1 MAEKKAYAYR
11 DKPEILDRLF
21 GTIGLALIV
30 FMMASLAFFIL
41 GRFFL
46 SSKWTVAHWLLFW
59 EVLATVLISRMFL
72 IDDLKKVAGRYS
84 FVFGMVIWVPFAL
97 IGGAILGIV
106 TVLMIFV
113 GWFTYKIT
121 WDVTDLGER
130 EEDEDGLLASVGL
143 KKELNPGNKKV
154 SESWGDTREE
164 STEFNY
170 EAEEVLAELKD
181 QKPKKAKGGKGRGI
195 WVLYFLFGSI
205 PVFGFGGSTQNSDD
219 PNLGKYFLLCLCI
232 YLASCISLLMTTSFL
247 TIRSDLRR
255 RNLSMPMF
263 TAGFWLLSGLFLLI
277 SCFVFASLLPRPQG
291 FLDPI
296 AFVLSKGQDKDQD
309 ASNYAKS
316 SEKSGKGEGNLGEK
330 EGDKG
335 SPKDG
340 NQKAG
345 KSAEDKES
353 KGASKDSGK
362 GGSDSGKGGSDS
374 GKGGSDSGGKG
385 GGSSKEGSQKSDQ
398 AKNNE
403 SKSDIRKNDGNQKSS
418 ATPNQGPPSSPPP
431 SFNIPGLDK
440 MMAALEVILKV
451 VFAVGTFLFVL
462 YVVVYK
468 LSYSF
473 GWADDLLD
481 WFRNLFDWM
490 DRSKKKKKQED
501 VANATIAD
509 ETLPFEEFDNPFDR
523 KDWQKSS
530 LRELTGY
537 TWKAL
542 LAWCKSQNIRI
553 PKGCTPSELEELI
566 SNEMPRIEPAY
577 YAFQQVLLNVQYS
590 NNNNDPKGIAT
601 TQNLWRHMNGESNT
615 AVVKD

>member
-1 MAEKKAYAYR
+1 
-11 DKPEILDRLF
+11 
-21 GTIGLALIV
+21 
-30 FMMASLAFFIL
+30 
-41 GRFFL
+41 
-46 SSKWTVAHWLLFW
+46 
-59 EVLATVLISRMFL
+59 MFL
-72 IDDLKKVAGRYS
+72 IDDLKKVVGGYS
-84 FVFGMVIWVPFAL
+84 FVLGMVIWVPFVFM
-97 IGGAILGIV
+97 GGEILGIV
-106 TVLMIFV
+106 TALMIFV

-170 EAEEVLAELKD
+170 EAEEVLAELAKE
-181 QKPKKAKGGKGRGI
+181 KPKKVKGGKGRGV

-205 PVFGFGGSTQNSDD
+205 PVFGLGGSTQNSTD
-219 PNLGKYFLLCLCI
+219 PNLGKYFLVCLCI
-232 YLASCISLLMTTSFL
+232 YLASCISLLMSTSFL

-255 RNLSMPMF
+255 RNLSMPLF
-263 TAGFWLLSGLFLLI
+263 TAGAWLFSGLFLLI

-296 AFVLSKGQDKDQD
+296 ALVLSKGQDKDQD

-316 SEKSGKGEGNLGEK
+316 SEKSGKGEGKQGEK

-345 KSAEDKES
+345 KPAEDKEN
-353 KGASKDSGK
+353 KGASKESGK
-362 GGSDSGKGGSDS
+362 GGGDSGEK
-374 GKGGSDSGGKG
+374 
-385 GGSSKEGSQKSDQ
+385 GSSKEGSQKSDQ

-403 SKSDIRKNDGNQKSS
+403 SKSDSRKNDGNQKSNS
-418 ATPNQGPPSSPPP
+418 TPNQETPPSPPP

-451 VFAVGTFLFVL
+451 VFTVGTFLFVL

-501 VANATIAD
+501 VADASIAD

-523 KDWQKSS
+523 KDWQKAS

-542 LAWCKSQNIRI
+542 LAWCKSQNINI
-553 PKGCTPSELEELI
+553 PRGCTPSELEEII
-566 SNEMPRIEPAY
+566 SNEMPRIEPTY

-590 NNNNDPKGIAT
+590 NNNDDPKGVAT
-601 TQNLWRHMNGESNT
+601 TQKLWRHMNGESDS
-615 AVVKD
+615 ALVKD

>member
-11 DKPEILDRLF
+11 DQPEMLDRLF
-21 GTIGLALIV
+21 GTIGLVLICTLMV
-30 FMMASLAFFIL
+30 SLSFFIL
-41 GRFFL
+41 GRISL
-46 SSKWTVAHWLLFW
+46 SSKWTSLHWLLFW
-59 EVLATVLISRMFL
+59 EVFATVLVSRMFL
-72 IDDLKKVAGRYS
+72 IDDLKKVVGSYS
-84 FVFGMVIWVPFAL
+84 FVLGMLIWVPFAL
-97 IGGAILGIV
+97 KGGEILGIA
-106 TVLMIFV
+106 TVLMIFI

-121 WDVTDLGER
+121 WDVTDLDER

-170 EAEEVLAELKD
+170 EAEEVLAELANE
-181 QKPKKAKGGKGRGI
+181 KPKKVKGGKGRGV

-205 PVFGFGGSTQNSDD
+205 PVFGLGGSTQNSSD

-255 RNLSMPMF
+255 RNLSMPLF
-263 TAGFWLLSGLFLLI
+263 TAGFWLFSGLFLLI
-277 SCFVFASLLPRPQG
+277 SCFVFASLLPRPEG
-291 FLDPI
+291 FIDPI
-296 AFVLSKGQDKDQD
+296 ALVLSKNQDKDQE

-345 KSAEDKES
+345 KSTEDKES

-362 GGSDSGKGGSDS
+362 GGSDSG
-374 GKGGSDSGGKG
+374 GKGE
-385 GGSSKEGSQKSDQ
+385 GSSKEGSQKSAQ

-403 SKSDIRKNDGNQKSS
+403 SKSDTRKNDGTQKSS
-418 ATPNQGPPSSPPP
+418 TTPNQETPSTPPP

-490 DRSKKKKKQED
+490 DRSKKKKIQED
-501 VANATIAD
+501 VASATIAD
-509 ETLPFEEFDNPFDR
+509 ETLPFEEFENPFDR

-615 AVVKD
+615 SVVKD

>member
-1 MAEKKAYAYR
+1 
-11 DKPEILDRLF
+11 
-21 GTIGLALIV
+21 
-30 FMMASLAFFIL
+30 
-41 GRFFL
+41 
-46 SSKWTVAHWLLFW
+46 
-59 EVLATVLISRMFL
+59 
-72 IDDLKKVAGRYS
+72 
-84 FVFGMVIWVPFAL
+84 
-97 IGGAILGIV
+97 
-106 TVLMIFV
+106 
-113 GWFTYKIT
+113 
-121 WDVTDLGER
+121 
-130 EEDEDGLLASVGL
+130 
-143 KKELNPGNKKV
+143 
-154 SESWGDTREE
+154 
-164 STEFNY
+164 
-170 EAEEVLAELKD
+170 
-181 QKPKKAKGGKGRGI
+181 
-195 WVLYFLFGSI
+195 
-205 PVFGFGGSTQNSDD
+205 
-219 PNLGKYFLLCLCI
+219 
-232 YLASCISLLMTTSFL
+232 
-247 TIRSDLRR
+247 
-255 RNLSMPMF
+255 MPLF
-263 TAGFWLLSGLFLLI
+263 TAGFWLFSGLFLLI

-296 AFVLSKGQDKDQD
+296 ALVLSKGQDKDQDKDQD

-316 SEKSGKGEGNLGEK
+316 SEKSGKGEGKPGEK

-345 KSAEDKES
+345 KPAEDKDKEN
-353 KGASKDSGK
+353 KGASKESGK
-362 GGSDSGKGGSDS
+362 GGGDSGEK
-374 GKGGSDSGGKG
+374 
-385 GGSSKEGSQKSDQ
+385 GSSKEGSQKSDQ

-403 SKSDIRKNDGNQKSS
+403 SKSDSRKNDGNQKSNS
-418 ATPNQGPPSSPPP
+418 TPNQETPPSPPP

-501 VANATIAD
+501 VADASIAD

-523 KDWQKSS
+523 KDWQKAS

-542 LAWCKSQNIRI
+542 LAWCKSQNINI
-553 PKGCTPSELEELI
+553 PRGCTPSELEEII

-590 NNNNDPKGIAT
+590 NNNDDPKGVAT
-601 TQNLWRHMNGESNT
+601 TQKLWRHMNGESDS
-615 AVVKD
+615 ALVKD

>member
-11 DKPEILDRLF
+11 DKPEVLDQLV
-21 GTIGLALIV
+21 GTIGLVLIV
-30 FMMASLAFFIL
+30 FLMVSLTFFIL
-41 GRFFL
+41 ARFSL
-46 SSKWTVAHWLLFW
+46 SSKWTSSHWLLFW
-59 EVLATVLISRMFL
+59 EVFATVLISRMFL
-72 IDDLKKVAGRYS
+72 IDDLKKVVGGYS
-84 FVFGMVIWVPFAL
+84 FVLGMVIWVPFVFM
-97 IGGAILGIV
+97 GGEILGIV
-106 TVLMIFV
+106 TALMIFV

-170 EAEEVLAELKD
+170 EAEEVLAELAKE
-181 QKPKKAKGGKGRGI
+181 KPKKVKGGKGRGV

-205 PVFGFGGSTQNSDD
+205 PVFGLGGSTQNSTD
-219 PNLGKYFLLCLCI
+219 PNLGKYFLVCLCI
-232 YLASCISLLMTTSFL
+232 YLASCISLLMSTSFL

-255 RNLSMPMF
+255 RNLSMPLF
-263 TAGFWLLSGLFLLI
+263 TAGAWLFSGLFLLI

-296 AFVLSKGQDKDQD
+296 ALVLSKGQDKDQD

-316 SEKSGKGEGNLGEK
+316 SEKSGKGEGKQGEK

-345 KSAEDKES
+345 KPAEDKEN
-353 KGASKDSGK
+353 KGASKESGK
-362 GGSDSGKGGSDS
+362 GGGDSGEK
-374 GKGGSDSGGKG
+374 
-385 GGSSKEGSQKSDQ
+385 GSSKEGSQKSDQ

-403 SKSDIRKNDGNQKSS
+403 SKSDSRKNDGNQKSNS
-418 ATPNQGPPSSPPP
+418 TPNQETPPSPPP

-440 MMAALEVILKV
+440 IMAALEVILKV
-451 VFAVGTFLFVL
+451 VFTVGTFLFVL

-501 VANATIAD
+501 VADASIAD

-523 KDWQKSS
+523 KDWQKAS

-542 LAWCKSQNIRI
+542 LAWCKSQNINI
-553 PKGCTPSELEELI
+553 PRGCTPSELEEII
-566 SNEMPRIEPAY
+566 SNEMPRIEPTY

-590 NNNNDPKGIAT
+590 NNNDDPKGVAT
-601 TQNLWRHMNGESNT
+601 TQKLWRHMNGESDS
-615 AVVKD
+615 ALVKD

>member
-11 DKPEILDRLF
+11 DKPEVLDQLV
-21 GTIGLALIV
+21 GTIGLVLIV
-30 FMMASLAFFIL
+30 FLMVSLTFFIL
-41 GRFFL
+41 ARFSL
-46 SSKWTVAHWLLFW
+46 SSKWTSSHWLLFW
-59 EVLATVLISRMFL
+59 EVFATVLISRMFL

-97 IGGAILGIV
+97 LGEVEILGIV
-106 TVLMIFV
+106 TALMIFV

-170 EAEEVLAELKD
+170 EAEEVLAELAKE
-181 QKPKKAKGGKGRGI
+181 KPKKVKGGKGRGV

-205 PVFGFGGSTQNSDD
+205 PVFGLGGSTQNSTD
-219 PNLGKYFLLCLCI
+219 PNLGKYFLICLCI
-232 YLASCISLLMTTSFL
+232 YLASCISLLMSTSFL

-255 RNLSMPMF
+255 RNLSMPLF
-263 TAGFWLLSGLFLLI
+263 TAGAWLFSGLFLLI

-296 AFVLSKGQDKDQD
+296 ALVLSKGQDKDQD

-316 SEKSGKGEGNLGEK
+316 SEKSGKGEGKQGEK

-345 KSAEDKES
+345 KPAEDKEN
-353 KGASKDSGK
+353 KGASKESGK
-362 GGSDSGKGGSDS
+362 GGGDSGEK
-374 GKGGSDSGGKG
+374 
-385 GGSSKEGSQKSDQ
+385 GSSKEGSQKSDQ

-403 SKSDIRKNDGNQKSS
+403 SKSDSRKNDGNQKSNS
-418 ATPNQGPPSSPPP
+418 TPNQETPPSPPP

-451 VFAVGTFLFVL
+451 VFTVGTFLFVL

-501 VANATIAD
+501 VADASIAD

-523 KDWQKSS
+523 KDWQKAS

-542 LAWCKSQNIRI
+542 LAWCKSQNINI
-553 PKGCTPSELEELI
+553 PRGCTPSELEEII

-590 NNNNDPKGIAT
+590 NNNDDPKGVAAT
-601 TQNLWRHMNGESNT
+601 QKLWRHMNGESDS
-615 AVVKD
+615 ALVKD

>member
-11 DKPEILDRLF
+11 DKPEVLDQLVS
-21 GTIGLALIV
+21 TIGLVLIV
-30 FMMASLAFFIL
+30 FLMVSLTFFIL
-41 GRFFL
+41 ARFFL
-46 SSKWTVAHWLLFW
+46 SSKWTSSHWLLFW
-59 EVLATVLISRMFL
+59 EVLATVLVSRMFL
-72 IDDLKKVAGRYS
+72 IDDLKKVVGGYS
-84 FVFGMVIWVPFAL
+84 FVLGMVIWVPFVFM
-97 IGGAILGIV
+97 GGEILGIV
-106 TVLMIFV
+106 TALMIFV

-170 EAEEVLAELKD
+170 EAEEVLAELAKE
-181 QKPKKAKGGKGRGI
+181 KPKKVKGGKGRGV

-205 PVFGFGGSTQNSDD
+205 PVFGLGGSTQNSTD
-219 PNLGKYFLLCLCI
+219 PNLGKYFLVCLCI
-232 YLASCISLLMTTSFL
+232 YLASCISLLMSTSFL

-255 RNLSMPMF
+255 RNLSMPLF
-263 TAGFWLLSGLFLLI
+263 TAGAWLFSGLFLLI

-296 AFVLSKGQDKDQD
+296 ALVLSKGQDKDQD

-316 SEKSGKGEGNLGEK
+316 SEKSGKGEGKQGEK

-345 KSAEDKES
+345 KPAEDKEN
-353 KGASKDSGK
+353 KGASKESGK
-362 GGSDSGKGGSDS
+362 GGGDSGEK
-374 GKGGSDSGGKG
+374 
-385 GGSSKEGSQKSDQ
+385 GSSKEGSQKSDQ

-403 SKSDIRKNDGNQKSS
+403 SKSDSRKNDGNQKSS
-418 ATPNQGPPSSPPP
+418 ATPNQEAPPLPPP

-501 VANATIAD
+501 VADASIAD

-523 KDWQKSS
+523 KDWQKAS

-542 LAWCKSQNIRI
+542 LAWCKSQNINI
-553 PKGCTPSELEELI
+553 PRGCTPSELEEII
-566 SNEMPRIEPAY
+566 SNEMPRIEPTY

-590 NNNNDPKGIAT
+590 NNNDDPKGVAT
-601 TQNLWRHMNGESNT
+601 TQKLWRHMNGESDS
-615 AVVKD
+615 ALVKD

>member
-11 DKPEILDRLF
+11 DKPEVLDQLVS
-21 GTIGLALIV
+21 TIGLVLIV
-30 FMMASLAFFIL
+30 FLMVSLSFFIL
-41 GRFFL
+41 ARFSL

-97 IGGAILGIV
+97 LGEVEILGIV
-106 TVLMIFV
+106 TALMIFV

-170 EAEEVLAELKD
+170 EAEEVLAELAKE
-181 QKPKKAKGGKGRGI
+181 KPKKVKGGKGRGV

-205 PVFGFGGSTQNSDD
+205 PVFGLGGSTQNSTD
-219 PNLGKYFLLCLCI
+219 PNLGKYFLVCLCI
-232 YLASCISLLMTTSFL
+232 YLASCISLLMSTSFL

-255 RNLSMPMF
+255 RNLSMPLF
-263 TAGFWLLSGLFLLI
+263 TAGAWLFSGLFLLI

-296 AFVLSKGQDKDQD
+296 ALVLSKGQDKDQDKDQD

-316 SEKSGKGEGNLGEK
+316 SEKSGKAEGKPGEK

-345 KSAEDKES
+345 KPAEDKEN
-353 KGASKDSGK
+353 KGASKESGK
-362 GGSDSGKGGSDS
+362 GGGDSGEK
-374 GKGGSDSGGKG
+374 
-385 GGSSKEGSQKSDQ
+385 GSSKEGSQKSDQ

-403 SKSDIRKNDGNQKSS
+403 SKSDSRKNDGNQKSS
-418 ATPNQGPPSSPPP
+418 ATPNQEAPPSPPP

-501 VANATIAD
+501 VADASIAD

-523 KDWQKSS
+523 KDWQKAS

-542 LAWCKSQNIRI
+542 LAWCKSQNINI
-553 PKGCTPSELEELI
+553 PRGCTPSELEEII

-590 NNNNDPKGIAT
+590 NNNDDPKGVAT
-601 TQNLWRHMNGESNT
+601 TQKLWRHMNGESDS
-615 AVVKD
+615 ALVKD

>member
-11 DKPEILDRLF
+11 DKPEVLDQLVS
-21 GTIGLALIV
+21 TIGLVLIV
-30 FMMASLAFFIL
+30 FLMVSLTFFIL
-41 GRFFL
+41 ARFFL
-46 SSKWTVAHWLLFW
+46 SSKWTSSHWLLFW
-59 EVLATVLISRMFL
+59 EVLATVLVSRMFL
-72 IDDLKKVAGRYS
+72 IDDLKKVVGGYS
-84 FVFGMVIWVPFAL
+84 FVLGMVIWVPFVFM
-97 IGGAILGIV
+97 GGEILGIV
-106 TVLMIFV
+106 TALMIFV

-170 EAEEVLAELKD
+170 EAEEVLAELAKE
-181 QKPKKAKGGKGRGI
+181 KPKKVKGGKGRGV

-205 PVFGFGGSTQNSDD
+205 PVFGLGGSTQNSTD
-219 PNLGKYFLLCLCI
+219 PNLGKYFLVCLCI
-232 YLASCISLLMTTSFL
+232 YLASCISLLMSTSFL

-255 RNLSMPMF
+255 RNLSMPLF
-263 TAGFWLLSGLFLLI
+263 TAGAWLFSGLFLLI

-296 AFVLSKGQDKDQD
+296 ALVLSKGQDKDQD

-316 SEKSGKGEGNLGEK
+316 SEKSGKGEGKQGEK

-345 KSAEDKES
+345 KPAEDKEN
-353 KGASKDSGK
+353 KGASKESGK
-362 GGSDSGKGGSDS
+362 GGGDSGEK
-374 GKGGSDSGGKG
+374 
-385 GGSSKEGSQKSDQ
+385 GSSKEGSQKSDQ

-403 SKSDIRKNDGNQKSS
+403 SKSDSRKNDGNQKSNS
-418 ATPNQGPPSSPPP
+418 TPNQEAPPSPPP

-501 VANATIAD
+501 VADASIAD

-523 KDWQKSS
+523 KDWQKAS

-542 LAWCKSQNIRI
+542 LAWCKSQNINI
-553 PKGCTPSELEELI
+553 PRGCTPSELEEII

-590 NNNNDPKGIAT
+590 NNNDDPKGVAT
-601 TQNLWRHMNGESNT
+601 TQKLWRHMNGESDS
-615 AVVKD
+615 ALVKD

>member
-11 DKPEILDRLF
+11 DKPEVLDQLVS
-21 GTIGLALIV
+21 TIGLVLIV
-30 FMMASLAFFIL
+30 FLMVSLTFFIL
-41 GRFFL
+41 ARFFL
-46 SSKWTVAHWLLFW
+46 SSKWTSSHWLLFW
-59 EVLATVLISRMFL
+59 EVLATVLVSRMFL
-72 IDDLKKVAGRYS
+72 IDDLKKVVGGYS
-84 FVFGMVIWVPFAL
+84 FVLGMVIWVPFVFM
-97 IGGAILGIV
+97 GGEILGIV
-106 TVLMIFV
+106 TALMIFV

-170 EAEEVLAELKD
+170 EAEEVLAELAKE
-181 QKPKKAKGGKGRGI
+181 KPKKVKGGKGRGV

-205 PVFGFGGSTQNSDD
+205 PVFGLGGSTQNSTD
-219 PNLGKYFLLCLCI
+219 PNLGKYFLVCLCI
-232 YLASCISLLMTTSFL
+232 YLASCISLLMSTSFL

-255 RNLSMPMF
+255 RNLSMPLF
-263 TAGFWLLSGLFLLI
+263 TAGAWLFSGLFLLI

-296 AFVLSKGQDKDQD
+296 ALVLSKGQDKDQD

-316 SEKSGKGEGNLGEK
+316 SEKSGKGEGKQGEK

-345 KSAEDKES
+345 KPAEDKEN
-353 KGASKDSGK
+353 KGASKESGK
-362 GGSDSGKGGSDS
+362 GGGDSGEK
-374 GKGGSDSGGKG
+374 
-385 GGSSKEGSQKSDQ
+385 GSSKEGSQKSDQ

-403 SKSDIRKNDGNQKSS
+403 SKSDSRKNDGNQKSNS
-418 ATPNQGPPSSPPP
+418 TPNQETPPSPPP

-451 VFAVGTFLFVL
+451 VFTVGTFLFVL

-501 VANATIAD
+501 VADASIAD

-523 KDWQKSS
+523 KDWQKAS

-542 LAWCKSQNIRI
+542 LAWCKSQNINI
-553 PKGCTPSELEELI
+553 PRGCTPSELEEII
-566 SNEMPRIEPAY
+566 SNEMPRIEPTY

-590 NNNNDPKGIAT
+590 NNNDDPKGVAT
-601 TQNLWRHMNGESNT
+601 TQKLWRHMNGESDS
-615 AVVKD
+615 ALVKD

>member
-21 GTIGLALIV
+21 GTIGLVLICTLMV
-30 FMMASLAFFIL
+30 SLSFFIL
-41 GRFFL
+41 GRISL
-46 SSKWTVAHWLLFW
+46 SSKWTSLHWLLFW
-59 EVLATVLISRMFL
+59 DVFATVLVSRMFL
-72 IDDLKKVAGRYS
+72 IDDLKRVAGRYS
-84 FVFGMVIWVPFAL
+84 FVVGMLIWFSLSYFGAEGNPIS
-97 IGGAILGIV
+97 
-106 TVLMIFV
+106 TVLMIFI

-263 TAGFWLLSGLFLLI
+263 TAGFWLFSGLFLLI

-296 AFVLSKGQDKDQD
+296 ALVLSKNQDKDQD

-316 SEKSGKGEGNLGEK
+316 SEKSGKGKGNPGEK
-330 EGDKG
+330 EGDKA

-340 NQKAG
+340 NQKAS

-362 GGSDSGKGGSDS
+362 GGSDSGE
-374 GKGGSDSGGKG
+374 KG
-385 GGSSKEGSQKSDQ
+385 GGSSKDGSQKSDQ

-403 SKSDIRKNDGNQKSS
+403 SKSDTQKNDGNQKSS
-418 ATPNQGPPSSPPP
+418 ATPNQEPP
-431 SFNIPGLDK
+431 SFNIPGLNK
-440 MMAALEVILKV
+440 MMAALEIILKV

-509 ETLPFEEFDNPFDR
+509 ETLPFEEFDNPFDD

-615 AVVKD
+615 AVIKD

>member
-21 GTIGLALIV
+21 GTVGLALIV
-30 FMMASLAFFIL
+30 FLMVSLTFFIL
-41 GRFFL
+41 ARFSL
-46 SSKWTVAHWLLFW
+46 SSQWTSLHWLLFW
-59 EVLATVLISRMFL
+59 EVLATVLVSRMFL
-72 IDDLKKVAGRYS
+72 IDDLKKVVGGYS
-84 FVFGMVIWVPFAL
+84 FVLGMLIWVPFAL
-97 IGGAILGIV
+97 MGGAILGIV

-143 KKELNPGNKKV
+143 KKELNPGNKNV

-263 TAGFWLLSGLFLLI
+263 TAGFWLFSGLFLLI
-277 SCFVFASLLPRPQG
+277 FCFVFASLLPRPQG

-316 SEKSGKGEGNLGEK
+316 SDKSGKGEGNPGEK

-335 SPKDG
+335 SLKDG
-340 NQKAG
+340 NQKSNQSPQDKENKG
-345 KSAEDKES
+345 KSKE
-353 KGASKDSGK
+353 SGK
-362 GGSDSGKGGSDS
+362 GE
-374 GKGGSDSGGKG
+374 SDSGGKG
-385 GGSSKEGSQKSDQ
+385 GGKSSSKEGTPKSDQ
-398 AKNNE
+398 GKNSE
-403 SKSDIRKNDGNQKSS
+403 SKSDANQKSNS
-418 ATPNQGPPSSPPP
+418 TPNQEPPSSPPP

-542 LAWCKSQNIRI
+542 LAWCKAQNISI
-553 PKGCTPSELEELI
+553 PNGCTPSDLEDII
-566 SNEMPRIEPAY
+566 SNQLPRIEPAY
-577 YAFQQVLLNVQYS
+577 FAFKQVLLNVQYS
-590 NNNNDPKGIAT
+590 NNSNDPKGVAT
-601 TQNLWRHMNGESNT
+601 TQNLWRHMDG
-615 AVVKD
+615 

>member
-11 DKPEILDRLF
+11 DKPEVLDQLVS
-21 GTIGLALIV
+21 TIGLVLIV
-30 FMMASLAFFIL
+30 FLMVSLSFFIL
-41 GRFFL
+41 ARFSL

-97 IGGAILGIV
+97 LGEVEILGIV
-106 TVLMIFV
+106 TALMIFI

-164 STEFNY
+164 STEFNH
-170 EAEEVLAELKD
+170 EAEEVLAELAKE
-181 QKPKKAKGGKGRGI
+181 KPKKVKGGKGRGV

-205 PVFGFGGSTQNSDD
+205 PVFGLGGSTQNSTD
-219 PNLGKYFLLCLCI
+219 PNLGKYFLICLCI
-232 YLASCISLLMTTSFL
+232 YLASCISLLMSTSFL

-255 RNLSMPMF
+255 RNLSMPLF
-263 TAGFWLLSGLFLLI
+263 TAGAWLFSGLFLLI

-296 AFVLSKGQDKDQD
+296 ALVLSKGQDKDQDKDQD

-316 SEKSGKGEGNLGEK
+316 SEKSGKGEGKPGEK

-345 KSAEDKES
+345 KPAEDKEN
-353 KGASKDSGK
+353 KGASKESGK
-362 GGSDSGKGGSDS
+362 GGGDSGEK
-374 GKGGSDSGGKG
+374 
-385 GGSSKEGSQKSDQ
+385 GSSKEGSQKSDQ

-403 SKSDIRKNDGNQKSS
+403 SKSDSRKNDGNQKSNY
-418 ATPNQGPPSSPPP
+418 TPNQETPPSPPP

-501 VANATIAD
+501 VADASIAD

-523 KDWQKSS
+523 KDWQKAS

-542 LAWCKSQNIRI
+542 LAWCKSQNINI
-553 PKGCTPSELEELI
+553 PRGCTPSELEEII

-590 NNNNDPKGIAT
+590 NNNDDPKGVAT
-601 TQNLWRHMNGESNT
+601 TQKLWHHMNGESDS
-615 AVVKD
+615 ALVKD

>member
-21 GTIGLALIV
+21 GTVGLALIV
-30 FMMASLAFFIL
+30 FLMVSLTFFIL
-41 GRFFL
+41 ARFSL
-46 SSKWTVAHWLLFW
+46 SSQWTSLHWLLFW
-59 EVLATVLISRMFL
+59 EVLATVLVSRMFL
-72 IDDLKKVAGRYS
+72 IDDLKKVVGGYS
-84 FVFGMVIWVPFAL
+84 FVLGMLIWVPFAL
-97 IGGAILGIV
+97 MGGVILGIV

-154 SESWGDTREE
+154 LESWGDTREE

-170 EAEEVLAELKD
+170 EAEEVLAELED
-181 QKPKKAKGGKGRGI
+181 QKPKKVKGGKGRGI

-255 RNLSMPMF
+255 RNLSMPLF
-263 TAGFWLLSGLFLLI
+263 TAGFWLFSGLFLLI
-277 SCFVFASLLPRPQG
+277 FCFVFASLLPRPQG

-316 SEKSGKGEGNLGEK
+316 SDKSGKGEGNPGEK

-340 NQKAG
+340 NQKSNQSPQDKENKG
-345 KSAEDKES
+345 KSKE
-353 KGASKDSGK
+353 SGK
-362 GGSDSGKGGSDS
+362 GE
-374 GKGGSDSGGKG
+374 SDSGGKG
-385 GGSSKEGSQKSDQ
+385 GGKSSSKEGTPKSDQ
-398 AKNNE
+398 GKNSE
-403 SKSDIRKNDGNQKSS
+403 SKSDANQKSNS
-418 ATPNQGPPSSPPP
+418 TPNQEPPSSPPP

-542 LAWCKSQNIRI
+542 LSWCKSQNIRI

>member
-11 DKPEILDRLF
+11 DKLDVLDQLV
-21 GTIGLALIV
+21 GTIGLVLIV
-30 FMMASLAFFIL
+30 FLMVSLTFFL
-41 GRFFL
+41 LARFFL
-46 SSKWTVAHWLLFW
+46 SSEWTSSHWVLFW
-59 EVLATVLISRMFL
+59 EVLATVLVSRMFL
-72 IDDLKKVAGRYS
+72 IDDLKKVVGGYS
-84 FVFGMVIWVPFAL
+84 FVLGMVIWVPFVFM
-97 IGGAILGIV
+97 GGEILGIV
-106 TVLMIFV
+106 TALMIFV

-170 EAEEVLAELKD
+170 EAEEVLAELAKE
-181 QKPKKAKGGKGRGI
+181 KPKKVKGGKGRGV

-205 PVFGFGGSTQNSDD
+205 PVFGLGGSTQNSTD
-219 PNLGKYFLLCLCI
+219 PNLGKYFLVCLCI
-232 YLASCISLLMTTSFL
+232 YLASCISLLMSTSFL

-255 RNLSMPMF
+255 RNLSMPLF
-263 TAGFWLLSGLFLLI
+263 TAGAWLFSGLFLLI

-296 AFVLSKGQDKDQD
+296 ALVLSKGQDKDQD

-316 SEKSGKGEGNLGEK
+316 SEKSGKGEGKQGEK

-345 KSAEDKES
+345 KPAEDKEN
-353 KGASKDSGK
+353 KGASKESGK
-362 GGSDSGKGGSDS
+362 GGGDSGEK
-374 GKGGSDSGGKG
+374 
-385 GGSSKEGSQKSDQ
+385 GSSKEGSQKSDQ

-403 SKSDIRKNDGNQKSS
+403 SKSDSRKNDGNQKSNS
-418 ATPNQGPPSSPPP
+418 TPNQETPPSPPP

-451 VFAVGTFLFVL
+451 VFTVGTFLFVL

-501 VANATIAD
+501 VADASIAD

-523 KDWQKSS
+523 KDWQKAS

-542 LAWCKSQNIRI
+542 LAWCKSQNINI
-553 PKGCTPSELEELI
+553 PRGCTPSELEEII

-590 NNNNDPKGIAT
+590 NNNDDPKGVAT
-601 TQNLWRHMNGESNT
+601 TQKLWRHMNGESDS
-615 AVVKD
+615 ALVKD

>member
-11 DKPEILDRLF
+11 DKPEVLDQLVS
-21 GTIGLALIV
+21 TIGLVLIV
-30 FMMASLAFFIL
+30 FLMVSLTFFIL
-41 GRFFL
+41 ARFFL
-46 SSKWTVAHWLLFW
+46 SSKWTSSHWLLFW
-59 EVLATVLISRMFL
+59 EVLATVLVSRMFL
-72 IDDLKKVAGRYS
+72 IDDLKKVVGGYS
-84 FVFGMVIWVPFAL
+84 FVLGMVIWVPFVF
-97 IGGAILGIV
+97 IGGEILGIV
-106 TVLMIFV
+106 TALMIFV

-170 EAEEVLAELKD
+170 EAEEVLAELAKE
-181 QKPKKAKGGKGRGI
+181 KPKKVKGGKGRGV

-205 PVFGFGGSTQNSDD
+205 PVFGLGGSTQNSTD
-219 PNLGKYFLLCLCI
+219 PNLGKYFLVCLCI
-232 YLASCISLLMTTSFL
+232 YLASCISLLMSTSFL

-255 RNLSMPMF
+255 RNLSMPLF
-263 TAGFWLLSGLFLLI
+263 TAGAWLFSGLFLLI

-296 AFVLSKGQDKDQD
+296 ALVLSKGQDKDQDKDQD

-316 SEKSGKGEGNLGEK
+316 SEKSGKGEGKLGEK

-345 KSAEDKES
+345 KPAEDKEN
-353 KGASKDSGK
+353 KGASKESGK
-362 GGSDSGKGGSDS
+362 GGGDSGEK
-374 GKGGSDSGGKG
+374 
-385 GGSSKEGSQKSDQ
+385 GSSKEGSQKSDQ

-403 SKSDIRKNDGNQKSS
+403 SKSDSRKNDGNQKSS
-418 ATPNQGPPSSPPP
+418 ATPNQEAPPSPPP

-501 VANATIAD
+501 VADASIAD

-523 KDWQKSS
+523 KDWQKAS

-542 LAWCKSQNIRI
+542 LAWCKSQNINI
-553 PKGCTPSELEELI
+553 PRGCTPSELEEII

-590 NNNNDPKGIAT
+590 NNNDDPKGVAT
-601 TQNLWRHMNGESNT
+601 TQKLWRHMNGESDS
-615 AVVKD
+615 ALVKD

>member
-1 MAEKKAYAYR
+1 MADKKAYAYR

-30 FMMASLAFFIL
+30 FLMVSLIFFIL
-41 GRFFL
+41 ARYTL
-46 SSKWTVAHWLLFW
+46 SSQWTSSHWLLFW
-59 EVLATVLISRMFL
+59 EVLATVLVSRMFL
-72 IDDLKKVAGRYS
+72 IDDLKKVVGGYS
-84 FVFGMVIWVPFAL
+84 FVLGMLIWVPFAL
-97 IGGAILGIV
+97 MGGAILGIV

-263 TAGFWLLSGLFLLI
+263 TAGFWLFSGLFLLI

-316 SEKSGKGEGNLGEK
+316 SEKSGKGEGNAGEK

-362 GGSDSGKGGSDS
+362 GGSDSG
-374 GKGGSDSGGKG
+374 GKG
-385 GGSSKEGSQKSDQ
+385 GGSSKDGSQKSDQ

-403 SKSDIRKNDGNQKSS
+403 SKSDTRKNDGNQKSNS
-418 ATPNQGPPSSPPP
+418 TPNQEPPSSPPP

-481 WFRNLFDWM
+481 WFRNLFDWL
-490 DRSKKKKKQED
+490 DRSKTKKKQDEIASSSI
-501 VANATIAD
+501 VEESVPFNA
-509 ETLPFEEFDNPFDR
+509 FDNPFDR
-523 KDWQKSS
+523 KDWQKAS

-542 LAWCKSQNIRI
+542 LAWCKAQNINI
-553 PKGCTPSELEELI
+553 PTGCTPSDLEDII
-566 SNEMPRIEPAY
+566 SNELPRIEPAY
-577 YAFQQVLLNVQYS
+577 FAFKQVLLNVQYS
-590 NNNNDPKGIAT
+590 NNSNDPKGVAT
-601 TQNLWRHMNGESNT
+601 TQNLWRHMDG
-615 AVVKD
+615 

>member
-21 GTIGLALIV
+21 GTVGLALIV
-30 FMMASLAFFIL
+30 FLMVSLTFFIL
-41 GRFFL
+41 ARFSL
-46 SSKWTVAHWLLFW
+46 SSQWTSLHWLLFW
-59 EVLATVLISRMFL
+59 EVLATVLVSRMFL
-72 IDDLKKVAGRYS
+72 IDDLKKVVGGYS
-84 FVFGMVIWVPFAL
+84 FVLGMLIWVPFAL
-97 IGGAILGIV
+97 MGGVILGIV

-143 KKELNPGNKKV
+143 KKELNPGNKNV

-181 QKPKKAKGGKGRGI
+181 QKPKKVKGGKGRGI

-263 TAGFWLLSGLFLLI
+263 TAGFWLFSGLFLLI
-277 SCFVFASLLPRPQG
+277 FCFVFASLLPRPQG

-316 SEKSGKGEGNLGEK
+316 SDKSGKGEGNPGEK

-340 NQKAG
+340 NQKSNQSPQDKENKG
-345 KSAEDKES
+345 KSKE
-353 KGASKDSGK
+353 SGK
-362 GGSDSGKGGSDS
+362 GE
-374 GKGGSDSGGKG
+374 SDSGGKG
-385 GGSSKEGSQKSDQ
+385 GGKSSSKEGTPKSDQ
-398 AKNNE
+398 GKNSE
-403 SKSDIRKNDGNQKSS
+403 SKSDANQKSNS
-418 ATPNQGPPSSPPP
+418 TPNQEPPSSPPP

-542 LAWCKSQNIRI
+542 LAWCKAQNISI
-553 PKGCTPSELEELI
+553 PNGCTPSDLEDII
-566 SNEMPRIEPAY
+566 SNQLPRIEPAY
-577 YAFQQVLLNVQYS
+577 FAFKQVLLNVQYS
-590 NNNNDPKGIAT
+590 NNSNDPKGVAT
-601 TQNLWRHMNGESNT
+601 TQNLWRHMDG
-615 AVVKD
+615 

>member
-11 DKPEILDRLF
+11 DKPEVLDQLV
-21 GTIGLALIV
+21 GTIGLVLIV
-30 FMMASLAFFIL
+30 FLMVSLTFFIL
-41 GRFFL
+41 ARFSL
-46 SSKWTVAHWLLFW
+46 SSKWTSSHWLLFW
-59 EVLATVLISRMFL
+59 EVFATVLISRMFL
-72 IDDLKKVAGRYS
+72 IDDLKKVVGGYS
-84 FVFGMVIWVPFAL
+84 FVLGMVIWVPFVFM
-97 IGGAILGIV
+97 GGEILGIV
-106 TVLMIFV
+106 TALMIFV

-170 EAEEVLAELKD
+170 EAEEVLAELAKE
-181 QKPKKAKGGKGRGI
+181 KPKKVKGGKGRGV

-205 PVFGFGGSTQNSDD
+205 PVFGLGGSTQNSTD
-219 PNLGKYFLLCLCI
+219 PNLGKYFLVCLCI
-232 YLASCISLLMTTSFL
+232 YLASCISLLMSTSFL

-255 RNLSMPMF
+255 RNLSMPLF
-263 TAGFWLLSGLFLLI
+263 TAGAWLFSGLFLLI

-296 AFVLSKGQDKDQD
+296 ALVLSKGQDKDQD

-316 SEKSGKGEGNLGEK
+316 SEKSGKGEGKQGEK

-345 KSAEDKES
+345 KPAEDKEN
-353 KGASKDSGK
+353 KGASKESGK
-362 GGSDSGKGGSDS
+362 GGGDSGEK
-374 GKGGSDSGGKG
+374 
-385 GGSSKEGSQKSDQ
+385 GSSKEGSQKSDQ

-403 SKSDIRKNDGNQKSS
+403 SKSDSRKNDGNQKSNS
-418 ATPNQGPPSSPPP
+418 TPNQETPPSPPP

-451 VFAVGTFLFVL
+451 VFTVGTFLFVL

-501 VANATIAD
+501 VADASIAD

-523 KDWQKSS
+523 KDWQKAS

-542 LAWCKSQNIRI
+542 LAWCKSQNINI
-553 PKGCTPSELEELI
+553 PRGCTPSELEEII

-590 NNNNDPKGIAT
+590 NNNDDPKGVAT
-601 TQNLWRHMNGESNT
+601 TQKLWRHMNGESDS
-615 AVVKD
+615 ALVKD

>member
-11 DKPEILDRLF
+11 DKPEVLDQLV
-21 GTIGLALIV
+21 GTIGLVLIV
-30 FMMASLAFFIL
+30 FLMVSLTFFIL
-41 GRFFL
+41 ARFSL
-46 SSKWTVAHWLLFW
+46 SSKWTSSHWLLFW
-59 EVLATVLISRMFL
+59 EVFATVLISRMFL

-97 IGGAILGIV
+97 LGEVEILGIV
-106 TVLMIFV
+106 TALMIFV

-170 EAEEVLAELKD
+170 EAEEVLAELAKE
-181 QKPKKAKGGKGRGI
+181 KPKKVKGGKGRGV

-205 PVFGFGGSTQNSDD
+205 PVFGLGGSTQNSTD
-219 PNLGKYFLLCLCI
+219 PNLGKYFLICLCI
-232 YLASCISLLMTTSFL
+232 YLASCISLLMSTSFL

-255 RNLSMPMF
+255 RNLSMPLF
-263 TAGFWLLSGLFLLI
+263 TAGAWLFSGLFLLI

-296 AFVLSKGQDKDQD
+296 ALVLSKGQDKDQD

-316 SEKSGKGEGNLGEK
+316 SEKSGKAEGKPGEK

-345 KSAEDKES
+345 KPAEDKEN
-353 KGASKDSGK
+353 KGASKESGK
-362 GGSDSGKGGSDS
+362 GGGDSGEK
-374 GKGGSDSGGKG
+374 
-385 GGSSKEGSQKSDQ
+385 GSSKEGSQKSDQ

-403 SKSDIRKNDGNQKSS
+403 SKSDSRKNDGNQKSNS
-418 ATPNQGPPSSPPP
+418 TSNQETPPSPAP

-440 MMAALEVILKV
+440 IMAALEVILKV

-501 VANATIAD
+501 VADASIAD

-523 KDWQKSS
+523 KDWQKAS

-542 LAWCKSQNIRI
+542 LAWCKSQNINI
-553 PKGCTPSELEELI
+553 PRGCTPSELEEII

-590 NNNNDPKGIAT
+590 NNNDDPKGVAAT
-601 TQNLWRHMNGESNT
+601 QKLWRHMNGESDS
-615 AVVKD
+615 ALVKD

>member
-11 DKPEILDRLF
+11 DKPEVLDQLVS
-21 GTIGLALIV
+21 TIGLVLIV
-30 FMMASLAFFIL
+30 FLMVSLTFFIL
-41 GRFFL
+41 ARFFL
-46 SSKWTVAHWLLFW
+46 SSNWTSSHWLLFW
-59 EVLATVLISRMFL
+59 EVLATVLVSRMFL
-72 IDDLKKVAGRYS
+72 IDDLKRVVGGYS
-84 FVFGMVIWVPFAL
+84 FVLGMVIWVPFVFM
-97 IGGAILGIV
+97 GGEILGIV

-143 KKELNPGNKKV
+143 KKELNPGNKIV

-170 EAEEVLAELKD
+170 EAEEVLAELAKE
-181 QKPKKAKGGKGRGI
+181 KPKKVKGGKGRGL

-205 PVFGFGGSTQNSDD
+205 PVFGLGGSTQNSTD
-219 PNLGKYFLLCLCI
+219 PNLGKYFLICLCI
-232 YLASCISLLMTTSFL
+232 YLASCISLLMSTSFL

-255 RNLSMPMF
+255 RNLSMPLF
-263 TAGFWLLSGLFLLI
+263 TAGFWLFSGLFLLI

-296 AFVLSKGQDKDQD
+296 ALVLSKGQDKDQD
-309 ASNYAKS
+309 ASKYAKS
-316 SEKSGKGEGNLGEK
+316 SEKAGKGEVNPGEK

-345 KSAEDKES
+345 KPAEDKES
-353 KGASKDSGK
+353 KGASKESAK
-362 GGSDSGKGGSDS
+362 GGSDSGE
-374 GKGGSDSGGKG
+374 KG
-385 GGSSKEGSQKSDQ
+385 GGSSKDGSQKSDQ

-403 SKSDIRKNDGNQKSS
+403 SKSDTRKNDGNQKSS
-418 ATPNQGPPSSPPP
+418 ATPNQEPPSSSPP

-440 MMAALEVILKV
+440 IMAALEVILKV

-481 WFRNLFDWM
+481 WFRNLFDWL

-566 SNEMPRIEPAY
+566 SNEMPSIEPAY

-615 AVVKD
+615 TVVKD

>member
-11 DKPEILDRLF
+11 DKPEVLDQLV
-21 GTIGLALIV
+21 GTIGLVLIV
-30 FMMASLAFFIL
+30 FLMVSLTFFIL
-41 GRFFL
+41 ARFSL
-46 SSKWTVAHWLLFW
+46 SSQWTSSHWLLFW
-59 EVLATVLISRMFL
+59 EVFATVLISRMFL

-97 IGGAILGIV
+97 LGEVEILGIV
-106 TVLMIFV
+106 TALMIFV

-121 WDVTDLGER
+121 LDVTDLGER

-170 EAEEVLAELKD
+170 EAEEVLAELAKE
-181 QKPKKAKGGKGRGI
+181 KPKKVKGGKGRGV

-205 PVFGFGGSTQNSDD
+205 PVFGLGGSTQNSTD
-219 PNLGKYFLLCLCI
+219 PNLGKYFLVCLCI
-232 YLASCISLLMTTSFL
+232 YLASCISLLMSTSFL

-255 RNLSMPMF
+255 RNLSMPLF
-263 TAGFWLLSGLFLLI
+263 TAGAWLFSGLFLLI
-277 SCFVFASLLPRPQG
+277 SCFVFASMLPRPQG

-296 AFVLSKGQDKDQD
+296 ALVLSKGQDKDQDKDQD

-316 SEKSGKGEGNLGEK
+316 SEKSGKGEGKPGEK

-345 KSAEDKES
+345 KPAEDKEN
-353 KGASKDSGK
+353 KGASKESGK
-362 GGSDSGKGGSDS
+362 GGGDSGEK
-374 GKGGSDSGGKG
+374 
-385 GGSSKEGSQKSDQ
+385 GSSKEGSQKSDQ

-403 SKSDIRKNDGNQKSS
+403 SKSDSRKNDGNQKSNS
-418 ATPNQGPPSSPPP
+418 TPNQETPPSPAP

-501 VANATIAD
+501 VADASIAD

-523 KDWQKSS
+523 KDWQKAS

-542 LAWCKSQNIRI
+542 LAWCKSQNINI
-553 PKGCTPSELEELI
+553 PRGCTPSELEEII

-590 NNNNDPKGIAT
+590 NNNDDPKGVAT
-601 TQNLWRHMNGESNT
+601 TQKLWRHMNGESDS
-615 AVVKD
+615 ALVKD

>member
-11 DKPEILDRLF
+11 DKPEVLDQLVS
-21 GTIGLALIV
+21 TIGLVLIV
-30 FMMASLAFFIL
+30 FLMVSLTFFIL
-41 GRFFL
+41 ARFFL
-46 SSKWTVAHWLLFW
+46 SSKWTSSHWLLFW
-59 EVLATVLISRMFL
+59 EVLATVLVSRMFL
-72 IDDLKKVAGRYS
+72 IDDLKKVVGGYS
-84 FVFGMVIWVPFAL
+84 FVLGMVIWVPFVFM
-97 IGGAILGIV
+97 GGEILGIV
-106 TVLMIFV
+106 TALMIFV

-170 EAEEVLAELKD
+170 EAEEVLAELAKE
-181 QKPKKAKGGKGRGI
+181 KPKKVKGGKGRGV

-205 PVFGFGGSTQNSDD
+205 PVFGLGGSTQNSTD
-219 PNLGKYFLLCLCI
+219 PNLGKYFLVCLCI
-232 YLASCISLLMTTSFL
+232 YLASCISLLMSTSFL

-255 RNLSMPMF
+255 RNLSMPLF
-263 TAGFWLLSGLFLLI
+263 TAGAWLFSGLFLLI

-296 AFVLSKGQDKDQD
+296 ALVLSKGQDKDQD

-316 SEKSGKGEGNLGEK
+316 SEKSGKGEGKQGEK

-345 KSAEDKES
+345 KPAEDKEN
-353 KGASKDSGK
+353 KGASKESGK
-362 GGSDSGKGGSDS
+362 GGGDSGEK
-374 GKGGSDSGGKG
+374 
-385 GGSSKEGSQKSDQ
+385 GSSKEGSQKSDQ

-403 SKSDIRKNDGNQKSS
+403 SKSDSRKNDGNQKSNS
-418 ATPNQGPPSSPPP
+418 TSNQETPPSPAP

-501 VANATIAD
+501 VADASIAD

-523 KDWQKSS
+523 KDWQKAS

-542 LAWCKSQNIRI
+542 LAWCKSQNINI
-553 PKGCTPSELEELI
+553 PRGCTPSELEEII

-590 NNNNDPKGIAT
+590 NNNDDPKGVAT
-601 TQNLWRHMNGESNT
+601 TQKLWRHMNGESDS
-615 AVVKD
+615 ALVKD

>member
-11 DKPEILDRLF
+11 DKPEVLDQLVS
-21 GTIGLALIV
+21 TIGLVLIV
-30 FMMASLAFFIL
+30 FLMVSLTFFIL
-41 GRFFL
+41 ARFSL
-46 SSKWTVAHWLLFW
+46 SSKWTSSHWLLFW
-59 EVLATVLISRMFL
+59 EVFATVLISRMFL
-72 IDDLKKVAGRYS
+72 IDDLKKVVGGYS
-84 FVFGMVIWVPFAL
+84 FVLGMVIWVPFVFM
-97 IGGAILGIV
+97 GGEILGIV
-106 TVLMIFV
+106 TALMIFV

-170 EAEEVLAELKD
+170 EAEEVLAELAKE
-181 QKPKKAKGGKGRGI
+181 KPKKVKGGKGRGV

-205 PVFGFGGSTQNSDD
+205 PVFGLGGSTQNSTD
-219 PNLGKYFLLCLCI
+219 PNLGKYFLVCLCI
-232 YLASCISLLMTTSFL
+232 YLASCISLLMSTSFL

-255 RNLSMPMF
+255 RNLSMPLF
-263 TAGFWLLSGLFLLI
+263 TAGAWLFSGLFLLI

-296 AFVLSKGQDKDQD
+296 ALVLSKGQDKDQDKDQD

-316 SEKSGKGEGNLGEK
+316 SEKSGKGEGKQGEK

-345 KSAEDKES
+345 KPAEDKEN
-353 KGASKDSGK
+353 KGASKESGK
-362 GGSDSGKGGSDS
+362 GGGDSGEK
-374 GKGGSDSGGKG
+374 
-385 GGSSKEGSQKSDQ
+385 GSSKEGSQKSDQ

-403 SKSDIRKNDGNQKSS
+403 SKSDSRKNDGNQKSNS
-418 ATPNQGPPSSPPP
+418 TPNQETPPSPPP

-451 VFAVGTFLFVL
+451 VFTVGTFLFVL

-501 VANATIAD
+501 VADASIAD

-523 KDWQKSS
+523 KDWQKAS

-542 LAWCKSQNIRI
+542 LAWCKSQNINI
-553 PKGCTPSELEELI
+553 PRGCTPSELEEII
-566 SNEMPRIEPAY
+566 SNEMPRIEPTY

-590 NNNNDPKGIAT
+590 NNNDDPKGVAT
-601 TQNLWRHMNGESNT
+601 TQKLWRHMNGESDS
-615 AVVKD
+615 ALVKD

>member
-11 DKPEILDRLF
+11 DKPEVLDQLVS
-21 GTIGLALIV
+21 TIGLVLIV
-30 FMMASLAFFIL
+30 FLMVSLTFFIL
-41 GRFFL
+41 ARFFL
-46 SSKWTVAHWLLFW
+46 SSKWTSSHWLLFW
-59 EVLATVLISRMFL
+59 EVLATVLVSRMFL
-72 IDDLKKVAGRYS
+72 IDDLKKVVGGYS
-84 FVFGMVIWVPFAL
+84 FVLGMVIWVPFVFM
-97 IGGAILGIV
+97 GGEILGIV
-106 TVLMIFV
+106 TALMIFV

-170 EAEEVLAELKD
+170 EAEEVLAELAKE
-181 QKPKKAKGGKGRGI
+181 KPKKVKGGKGRGV

-205 PVFGFGGSTQNSDD
+205 PVFGLGGSTQNSTD
-219 PNLGKYFLLCLCI
+219 PNLGKYFLVCLCI
-232 YLASCISLLMTTSFL
+232 YLASCISLLMSTSFL

-255 RNLSMPMF
+255 RNLSMPLF
-263 TAGFWLLSGLFLLI
+263 TAGAWLFSGLFLLI

-296 AFVLSKGQDKDQD
+296 ALVLSKGQDKDQD

-316 SEKSGKGEGNLGEK
+316 SEKSGKGEGKQGEK

-345 KSAEDKES
+345 KPAEDKEN
-353 KGASKDSGK
+353 KGASKESGK
-362 GGSDSGKGGSDS
+362 GGGDSGEK
-374 GKGGSDSGGKG
+374 
-385 GGSSKEGSQKSDQ
+385 GSSKEGSQKSDQ

-403 SKSDIRKNDGNQKSS
+403 SKSDSRKNDGNQKSNS
-418 ATPNQGPPSSPPP
+418 TSNQETPPSPPP

-451 VFAVGTFLFVL
+451 VFTVGTFLFVL

-501 VANATIAD
+501 VADASIAD

-523 KDWQKSS
+523 KDWQKAS

-542 LAWCKSQNIRI
+542 LAWCKSQNINI
-553 PKGCTPSELEELI
+553 PRGCTPSELEEII
-566 SNEMPRIEPAY
+566 SNEMPRIEPTY

-590 NNNNDPKGIAT
+590 NNNDDPKGVAT
-601 TQNLWRHMNGESNT
+601 TQKLWRHMNGESDS
-615 AVVKD
+615 ALVKD

>member
-30 FMMASLAFFIL
+30 FLMVSLTFFIL
-41 GRFFL
+41 ARFSL
-46 SSKWTVAHWLLFW
+46 SSQWTSSHWLLFW
-59 EVLATVLISRMFL
+59 EVLATVLVSRMFL
-72 IDDLKKVAGRYS
+72 IDDLKKVVGGYS
-84 FVFGMVIWVPFAL
+84 FVLGMLIWVPFAL
-97 IGGAILGIV
+97 MGGAILGIV

-263 TAGFWLLSGLFLLI
+263 TAGFWLFSGLFLLI
-277 SCFVFASLLPRPQG
+277 FCFVFASLLPRPQG

-296 AFVLSKGQDKDQD
+296 AFVLSKGQHKDQD

-316 SEKSGKGEGNLGEK
+316 SDKSGKGEGNPGEK

-340 NQKAG
+340 NQKSNQSPQDKENKG
-345 KSAEDKES
+345 KSKE
-353 KGASKDSGK
+353 SGK
-362 GGSDSGKGGSDS
+362 GE
-374 GKGGSDSGGKG
+374 SDSGGKG
-385 GGSSKEGSQKSDQ
+385 GGKSSSKEGTPKSDQ
-398 AKNNE
+398 GKNSE
-403 SKSDIRKNDGNQKSS
+403 SKSDANQKSNS
-418 ATPNQGPPSSPPP
+418 TPNQEPPSSPPP

-481 WFRNLFDWM
+481 WFRNLFDWL
-490 DRSKKKKKQED
+490 DRSEKKKKQAD
-501 VANATIAD
+501 AADATIAD
-509 ETLPFEEFDNPFDR
+509 ETLPFEDFDNPFDR

-542 LAWCKSQNIRI
+542 LAWCKSQNISI
-553 PKGCTPSELEELI
+553 PRGCTPSELEDII
-566 SNEMPRIEPAY
+566 SNEVPRIEPAY

-590 NNNNDPKGIAT
+590 NNSNDPKWVTT

>member
-11 DKPEILDRLF
+11 DKPEVLDQLL
-21 GTIGLALIV
+21 GTIGLVLIV
-30 FMMASLAFFIL
+30 FLMVSLTFFIL
-41 GRFFL
+41 ARFSL
-46 SSKWTVAHWLLFW
+46 SSQWTSSHWLLFW
-59 EVLATVLISRMFL
+59 EVFATVLISRMFL
-72 IDDLKKVAGRYS
+72 IDDLKKVAGGYS
-84 FVFGMVIWVPFAL
+84 FVFGMVVWVPFAL
-97 IGGAILGIV
+97 IGEVEILGIV

-170 EAEEVLAELKD
+170 EAEEVLAELATK
-181 QKPKKAKGGKGRGI
+181 KPKKVKGGKGRGV

-205 PVFGFGGSTQNSDD
+205 PVFGLGGSTQNSTD
-219 PNLGKYFLLCLCI
+219 PNLGKYFLICLSI
-232 YLASCISLLMTTSFL
+232 YLASCISLLMSTSFL

-255 RNLSMPMF
+255 RNLSMPLF
-263 TAGFWLLSGLFLLI
+263 TAGFWLFSGLFLLI

-316 SEKSGKGEGNLGEK
+316 SEKSGKGEGNPGEK

-340 NQKAG
+340 NQKAV

-353 KGASKDSGK
+353 KGASKESGK
-362 GGSDSGKGGSDS
+362 GGSDSGEK
-374 GKGGSDSGGKG
+374 
-385 GGSSKEGSQKSDQ
+385 GSSKEGSQKSGQ
-398 AKNNE
+398 SKNNE
-403 SKSDIRKNDGNQKSS
+403 GKSDSRKSDGNQKSNS
-418 ATPNQGPPSSPPP
+418 PPNQETPASPPP

-468 LSYSF
+468 LSFSF

-481 WFRNLFDWM
+481 WFRNLFDWL
-490 DRSKKKKKQED
+490 DRSEKKKKQAD
-501 VANATIAD
+501 AADATIAD

-542 LAWCKSQNIRI
+542 LAWCKYQNISI
-553 PKGCTPSELEELI
+553 PRGCTPSELEDII
-566 SNEMPRIEPAY
+566 SNEVPRIEPAY

-590 NNNNDPKGIAT
+590 NNNDDPKGVAT

>member
-11 DKPEILDRLF
+11 DKPEVLDQLVS
-21 GTIGLALIV
+21 TIGLVLIV
-30 FMMASLAFFIL
+30 FLMVSLSFFIL
-41 GRFFL
+41 ARFSL

-97 IGGAILGIV
+97 LGEVEILGIV
-106 TVLMIFV
+106 TALMIFI

-164 STEFNY
+164 STEFNH
-170 EAEEVLAELKD
+170 EAEEVLAELAKE
-181 QKPKKAKGGKGRGI
+181 KPKKVKGGKGRGV

-205 PVFGFGGSTQNSDD
+205 PVFGLGGSTQNSTD
-219 PNLGKYFLLCLCI
+219 PNLGKYFLICLCI
-232 YLASCISLLMTTSFL
+232 YLASCISLLMSTSFL

-255 RNLSMPMF
+255 RNLSMPLF
-263 TAGFWLLSGLFLLI
+263 TAGAWLFSGLFLLI

-296 AFVLSKGQDKDQD
+296 ALVLSKGQDKDQDKDQD

-316 SEKSGKGEGNLGEK
+316 SEKSGKAEGKPGEK

-345 KSAEDKES
+345 KPAEDKEN
-353 KGASKDSGK
+353 KGASKESGK
-362 GGSDSGKGGSDS
+362 GGGDSGEK
-374 GKGGSDSGGKG
+374 
-385 GGSSKEGSQKSDQ
+385 GSSKEGSQKSDQ

-403 SKSDIRKNDGNQKSS
+403 SKSDSRKNDGNQKSNY
-418 ATPNQGPPSSPPP
+418 TPNQETPPSPPP

-451 VFAVGTFLFVL
+451 VFTVGTFLFVL

-501 VANATIAD
+501 VADASIAD

-523 KDWQKSS
+523 KDWQKAS

-542 LAWCKSQNIRI
+542 LAWCKSQNINI
-553 PKGCTPSELEELI
+553 PRGCTPSELEEII

-590 NNNNDPKGIAT
+590 NNNDDPKGVAT
-601 TQNLWRHMNGESNT
+601 TQKLWRHMNGESDS
-615 AVVKD
+615 ALVKD

>member
-1 MAEKKAYAYR
+1 MAEKKVFAYR
-11 DKPEILDRLF
+11 DKLEVLDQLV
-21 GTIGLALIV
+21 GTIGLVLIV

-41 GRFFL
+41 GRFSL

-97 IGGAILGIV
+97 IGEVEILGIV
-106 TVLMIFV
+106 TGLMIFI

-170 EAEEVLAELKD
+170 EAEEVLAELAKE
-181 QKPKKAKGGKGRGI
+181 KPKKVKGGKGRGV

-205 PVFGFGGSTQNSDD
+205 PIFGLGGSTQNSTD
-219 PNLGKYFLLCLCI
+219 PNLGRYFLICLCI
-232 YLASCISLLMTTSFL
+232 YLASCISLLMSTSFL

-255 RNLSMPMF
+255 RNLSMPLF
-263 TAGFWLLSGLFLLI
+263 TAGFWLFSGLFLLI

-296 AFVLSKGQDKDQD
+296 ALVLSKGQDKDKDQD
-309 ASNYAKS
+309 ASKYAKS
-316 SEKSGKGEGNLGEK
+316 SEKSGKGEGNPGEK

-340 NQKAG
+340 NQKAS
-345 KSAEDKES
+345 KPAEDKES
-353 KGASKDSGK
+353 KGTSKEST
-362 GGSDSGKGGSDS
+362 
-374 GKGGSDSGGKG
+374 KGGSDSGGKG
-385 GGSSKEGSQKSDQ
+385 SSNEGPQKSDQ

-403 SKSDIRKNDGNQKSS
+403 SKSDTRKNDGNQKSS
-418 ATPNQGPPSSPPP
+418 STPNQEPPSSPPP

-440 MMAALEVILKV
+440 IMAALEVILKV

-481 WFRNLFDWM
+481 WFRNLFDWL

-501 VANATIAD
+501 VADASIAD

-590 NNNNDPKGIAT
+590 NNNNNDPKGIAT

>member
-21 GTIGLALIV
+21 GTVGLALIV
-30 FMMASLAFFIL
+30 FLMVSLTFFIL
-41 GRFFL
+41 ARFSL
-46 SSKWTVAHWLLFW
+46 SSQWTSLHWLLFW
-59 EVLATVLISRMFL
+59 EVLATVLVSRMFL
-72 IDDLKKVAGRYS
+72 IDDLKKVVGGYS
-84 FVFGMVIWVPFAL
+84 FVLGMLIWVPFAL
-97 IGGAILGIV
+97 MGGVILGIV

-143 KKELNPGNKKV
+143 KKELNPGNKNV

-263 TAGFWLLSGLFLLI
+263 TAGFWLFSGLFLLI
-277 SCFVFASLLPRPQG
+277 FCFVFASLLPRPQG

-316 SEKSGKGEGNLGEK
+316 SDKSGKGEGNPGEK

-335 SPKDG
+335 SLKDG
-340 NQKAG
+340 NQKSNQSPQDKENKG
-345 KSAEDKES
+345 KSKE
-353 KGASKDSGK
+353 SGK
-362 GGSDSGKGGSDS
+362 GE
-374 GKGGSDSGGKG
+374 SDSGGKG
-385 GGSSKEGSQKSDQ
+385 GGKSSSKEGTPKSDQ
-398 AKNNE
+398 GKNSE
-403 SKSDIRKNDGNQKSS
+403 SKSDANQKSNS
-418 ATPNQGPPSSPPP
+418 TPNQEPPSSPPP

-509 ETLPFEEFDNPFDR
+509 ETLPFEEFENPFDR

-542 LAWCKSQNIRI
+542 LAWCKAQNISI
-553 PKGCTPSELEELI
+553 PNGCTPSDLEDII
-566 SNEMPRIEPAY
+566 SNQLPRIEPAY
-577 YAFQQVLLNVQYS
+577 FAFKQVLLNVQYS
-590 NNNNDPKGIAT
+590 NNSNDPKGVAT
-601 TQNLWRHMNGESNT
+601 TQNLWRHMDG
-615 AVVKD
+615 

>member
-11 DKPEILDRLF
+11 DKPEVLDQLVS
-21 GTIGLALIV
+21 TIGLVLIV
-30 FMMASLAFFIL
+30 FLMVSLSFFIL
-41 GRFFL
+41 ARFSL

-59 EVLATVLISRMFL
+59 EVLATVLVSRMFL

-97 IGGAILGIV
+97 LGEVEILGIV
-106 TVLMIFV
+106 TALMIFI

-164 STEFNY
+164 STEFNH
-170 EAEEVLAELKD
+170 EAEEVLAELAKE
-181 QKPKKAKGGKGRGI
+181 KPKKVKGGKGRGV

-205 PVFGFGGSTQNSDD
+205 PVFGLGGSTQNSTD
-219 PNLGKYFLLCLCI
+219 PNLGKYFLICLCI
-232 YLASCISLLMTTSFL
+232 YLASCISLLMSTSFL

-255 RNLSMPMF
+255 RNLSMPLF
-263 TAGFWLLSGLFLLI
+263 TAGAWLFSGLFLLI

-296 AFVLSKGQDKDQD
+296 ALVLSKGQDKDQD

-316 SEKSGKGEGNLGEK
+316 SEKSGKGEGKQGEK

-345 KSAEDKES
+345 KPAEDKEN
-353 KGASKDSGK
+353 KGASKESGK
-362 GGSDSGKGGSDS
+362 GGGDSGEK
-374 GKGGSDSGGKG
+374 
-385 GGSSKEGSQKSDQ
+385 GSSKEGSQKSDQ

-403 SKSDIRKNDGNQKSS
+403 SKSDSRKNDGNQKSNS
-418 ATPNQGPPSSPPP
+418 TPNQETPPSPPP

-451 VFAVGTFLFVL
+451 VFTVGTFLFVL

-501 VANATIAD
+501 VADASIAD

-523 KDWQKSS
+523 KDWQKAS

-542 LAWCKSQNIRI
+542 LAWCKSQNINI
-553 PKGCTPSELEELI
+553 PRGCTPSELEEII
-566 SNEMPRIEPAY
+566 SNEMPRIEPTY

-590 NNNNDPKGIAT
+590 NNNDDPKGVAT
-601 TQNLWRHMNGESNT
+601 TQKLWRHMNGESDS
-615 AVVKD
+615 ALVKD

>member
-11 DKPEILDRLF
+11 DKPEVLDQLVS
-21 GTIGLALIV
+21 TIGLVLIV
-30 FMMASLAFFIL
+30 FLMVSLTFFIL
-41 GRFFL
+41 ARFFL
-46 SSKWTVAHWLLFW
+46 SSKWTSSHWLLFW
-59 EVLATVLISRMFL
+59 EVLATVLVSRMFL
-72 IDDLKKVAGRYS
+72 IDDLKKVVGGYS
-84 FVFGMVIWVPFAL
+84 FVLGMVIWVPFVFM
-97 IGGAILGIV
+97 GGEILGIV
-106 TVLMIFV
+106 TALMIFV

-170 EAEEVLAELKD
+170 EAEEVLAELAKE
-181 QKPKKAKGGKGRGI
+181 KPKKVKGGKGRGV

-205 PVFGFGGSTQNSDD
+205 PVFGLGGSTQNSTD
-219 PNLGKYFLLCLCI
+219 PNLGKYFLVCLCI
-232 YLASCISLLMTTSFL
+232 YLASCISLLMSTSFL

-255 RNLSMPMF
+255 RNLSMPLF
-263 TAGFWLLSGLFLLI
+263 TAGAWLFSGLFLLI

-296 AFVLSKGQDKDQD
+296 ALVLSKGQDKDQDKDQD

-316 SEKSGKGEGNLGEK
+316 SEKSGKGEGKPGEK

-345 KSAEDKES
+345 KPAEDKEN
-353 KGASKDSGK
+353 KGASKESGK
-362 GGSDSGKGGSDS
+362 GGGDSGEK
-374 GKGGSDSGGKG
+374 
-385 GGSSKEGSQKSDQ
+385 GSSKEGSQKSDQ

-403 SKSDIRKNDGNQKSS
+403 SKSDSRKNDGNQKSS
-418 ATPNQGPPSSPPP
+418 ATPNQEAPPSPPP

-440 MMAALEVILKV
+440 LMAALEVILKV

-501 VANATIAD
+501 VADASIAD

-523 KDWQKSS
+523 KDWQKAS

-542 LAWCKSQNIRI
+542 LAWCKSQNINI
-553 PKGCTPSELEELI
+553 PRGCTPSELEEII
-566 SNEMPRIEPAY
+566 SNEMPRIEPTY

-590 NNNNDPKGIAT
+590 NNNDDPKGVAT
-601 TQNLWRHMNGESNT
+601 TQKLWRHMNGESDS
-615 AVVKD
+615 ALVKD

>member
-11 DKPEILDRLF
+11 DKPEVLDQLVS
-21 GTIGLALIV
+21 TIGLVLIV
-30 FMMASLAFFIL
+30 FLMVSLTFFIL
-41 GRFFL
+41 ARFSL
-46 SSKWTVAHWLLFW
+46 SSKWTSSHWLLFW
-59 EVLATVLISRMFL
+59 EVFATVLISRMFL
-72 IDDLKKVAGRYS
+72 IDDLKKVVGGYS
-84 FVFGMVIWVPFAL
+84 FVLGMVIWVPFVFM
-97 IGGAILGIV
+97 GGEILGIV
-106 TVLMIFV
+106 TALMIFV

-170 EAEEVLAELKD
+170 EAEEVLAELAKE
-181 QKPKKAKGGKGRGI
+181 KPKKVKGGKGRGV

-205 PVFGFGGSTQNSDD
+205 PVFGLGGSTQNSTD
-219 PNLGKYFLLCLCI
+219 PNLGKYFLVCLCI
-232 YLASCISLLMTTSFL
+232 YLASCISLLMSTSFL

-255 RNLSMPMF
+255 RNLSMPLF
-263 TAGFWLLSGLFLLI
+263 TAGAWLFSGLFLLI

-296 AFVLSKGQDKDQD
+296 ALVLSKGQDKDQD

-316 SEKSGKGEGNLGEK
+316 SEKSGKGEGKQGEK

-345 KSAEDKES
+345 KPAEDKEN
-353 KGASKDSGK
+353 KGASKESGK
-362 GGSDSGKGGSDS
+362 GGGDSGEK
-374 GKGGSDSGGKG
+374 
-385 GGSSKEGSQKSDQ
+385 GSSKEGSQKSDQ

-403 SKSDIRKNDGNQKSS
+403 SKSDSRKNDGNQKSNS
-418 ATPNQGPPSSPPP
+418 TPNQETPPSPPP

-451 VFAVGTFLFVL
+451 VFTVGTFLFVL

-501 VANATIAD
+501 VADASIAD

-523 KDWQKSS
+523 KDWQKAS

-542 LAWCKSQNIRI
+542 LAWCKSQNINI
-553 PKGCTPSELEELI
+553 PRGCTPSELEEII

-590 NNNNDPKGIAT
+590 NNNDDPKGVAT
-601 TQNLWRHMNGESNT
+601 TQKLWRHMNGESDS
-615 AVVKD
+615 ALVKD

>member
-11 DKPEILDRLF
+11 DKPEVLDQLVS
-21 GTIGLALIV
+21 TIGLVLIV
-30 FMMASLAFFIL
+30 FLMVSLTFFIL
-41 GRFFL
+41 ARFSL
-46 SSKWTVAHWLLFW
+46 SSKWTSSHWLLFW
-59 EVLATVLISRMFL
+59 EVVATVLVCRMFL
-72 IDDLKKVAGRYS
+72 IDDLKRVVGGYS
-84 FVFGMVIWVPFAL
+84 FVLGMVIWVPFVFM
-97 IGGAILGIV
+97 GGEILGIV

-143 KKELNPGNKKV
+143 KKELNPGNKKG

-170 EAEEVLAELKD
+170 EAEEVLAELATE
-181 QKPKKAKGGKGRGI
+181 KPKKVKGGKGRGV

-205 PVFGFGGSTQNSDD
+205 PVFGLGGSTQNSTD
-219 PNLGKYFLLCLCI
+219 PNLGKYFLICLCI
-232 YLASCISLLMTTSFL
+232 YLASCISLLMSTSFL

-255 RNLSMPMF
+255 RNLSMPLF
-263 TAGFWLLSGLFLLI
+263 TAGFWLFSGLFLLI

-296 AFVLSKGQDKDQD
+296 ALVLSKGQDKDQD

-316 SEKSGKGEGNLGEK
+316 SEKSGKGEENPGEK

-340 NQKAG
+340 NQKAV
-345 KSAEDKES
+345 KSAEDKEN
-353 KGASKDSGK
+353 KGASKESEK
-362 GGSDSGKGGSDS
+362 GGSDSGEK
-374 GKGGSDSGGKG
+374 
-385 GGSSKEGSQKSDQ
+385 GSSKAGTQKSAQ

-403 SKSDIRKNDGNQKSS
+403 SKSDANKNGGNQKSNS
-418 ATPNQGPPSSPPP
+418 TPNQETPSSPPP

-451 VFAVGTFLFVL
+451 VFAVGTFLFVF

-468 LSYSF
+468 LSFSF

-481 WFRNLFDWM
+481 WFRNLFDWL

-501 VANATIAD
+501 IADASITD

-542 LAWCKSQNIRI
+542 LAWCRSQNIRI
-553 PKGCTPSELEELI
+553 PRGCTPSELEEII

-590 NNNNDPKGIAT
+590 NNSNDPKGVTT
-601 TQNLWRHMNGESNT
+601 TQNLWRHMNGESN
-615 AVVKD
+615 ASGPKD

>member
-11 DKPEILDRLF
+11 DKPEVLDQLL
-21 GTIGLALIV
+21 GTIGLVLIV
-30 FMMASLAFFIL
+30 FLMVSLTFFIL
-41 GRFFL
+41 ARFSL
-46 SSKWTVAHWLLFW
+46 SSKWTSSHWLLFW

-72 IDDLKKVAGRYS
+72 IDDLKKVAGGYS

-97 IGGAILGIV
+97 IGEVEILGIV

-170 EAEEVLAELKD
+170 EAEEVLAELATK
-181 QKPKKAKGGKGRGI
+181 KPKKVKGGKGRGV

-205 PVFGFGGSTQNSDD
+205 PVFGLGGSTQNSTD
-219 PNLGKYFLLCLCI
+219 PNLGKYFLICLCI
-232 YLASCISLLMTTSFL
+232 YLASCISLLMSTSFL

-255 RNLSMPMF
+255 RNLSMPLF
-263 TAGFWLLSGLFLLI
+263 TAGFWLFSGLFLLI

-296 AFVLSKGQDKDQD
+296 ALVLSKGQDKDQD

-316 SEKSGKGEGNLGEK
+316 SEKSGKGEGNPGEK

-345 KSAEDKES
+345 KSAEDKEN
-353 KGASKDSGK
+353 KGASKESGK
-362 GGSDSGKGGSDS
+362 GGSDSGEK
-374 GKGGSDSGGKG
+374 
-385 GGSSKEGSQKSDQ
+385 GSSKEGTQKSGQ
-398 AKNNE
+398 SKNNE
-403 SKSDIRKNDGNQKSS
+403 GKSDSRKNDGNQKSNS
-418 ATPNQGPPSSPPP
+418 PPNQETPASPPP

-468 LSYSF
+468 LSFSF

-481 WFRNLFDWM
+481 WFRNLFDWL
-490 DRSKKKKKQED
+490 DRSEKKKKQAD
-501 VANATIAD
+501 AADATIAD

-542 LAWCKSQNIRI
+542 LAWCKSQNISI
-553 PKGCTPSELEELI
+553 PRGCTPSELEDII
-566 SNEMPRIEPAY
+566 SNEVPRIEPAY

-590 NNNNDPKGIAT
+590 NNNDDPKGVAT

>member
-1 MAEKKAYAYR
+1 MPVTTQNHQRNQVKGKGIRVKRKAIKVLPR
-11 DKPEILDRLF
+11 MEIRKR
-21 GTIGLALIV
+21 
-30 FMMASLAFFIL
+30 ASLLRI
-41 GRFFL
+41 
-46 SSKWTVAHWLLFW
+46 
-59 EVLATVLISRMFL
+59 
-72 IDDLKKVAGRYS
+72 
-84 FVFGMVIWVPFAL
+84 
-97 IGGAILGIV
+97 
-106 TVLMIFV
+106 
-113 GWFTYKIT
+113 
-121 WDVTDLGER
+121 
-130 EEDEDGLLASVGL
+130 
-143 KKELNPGNKKV
+143 
-154 SESWGDTREE
+154 
-164 STEFNY
+164 
-170 EAEEVLAELKD
+170 
-181 QKPKKAKGGKGRGI
+181 KKAK
-195 WVLYFLFGSI
+195 
-205 PVFGFGGSTQNSDD
+205 
-219 PNLGKYFLLCLCI
+219 
-232 YLASCISLLMTTSFL
+232 AH
-247 TIRSDLRR
+247 
-255 RNLSMPMF
+255 
-263 TAGFWLLSGLFLLI
+263 
-277 SCFVFASLLPRPQG
+277 PRI
-291 FLDPI
+291 L
-296 AFVLSKGQDKDQD
+296 
-309 ASNYAKS
+309 
-316 SEKSGKGEGNLGEK
+316 EKVVAILEK
-330 EGDKG
+330 VVAILVE
-335 SPKDG
+335 
-340 NQKAG
+340 
-345 KSAEDKES
+345 
-353 KGASKDSGK
+353 
-362 GGSDSGKGGSDS
+362 
-374 GKGGSDSGGKG
+374 KG
-385 GGSSKEGSQKSDQ
+385 GGSSKDGSQKSDQ

-403 SKSDIRKNDGNQKSS
+403 SKSDTRKNDGNQKSS

-481 WFRNLFDWM
+481 WFRNLFNWM

>member
-1 MAEKKAYAYR
+1 
-11 DKPEILDRLF
+11 
-21 GTIGLALIV
+21 LA
-30 FMMASLAFFIL
+30 
-41 GRFFL
+41 RFSL
-46 SSKWTVAHWLLFW
+46 SSKWTSSHWLLFW
-59 EVLATVLISRMFL
+59 EVLATVLVSRMFL
-72 IDDLKKVAGRYS
+72 IDDLKKVVGGYS
-84 FVFGMVIWVPFAL
+84 FVLGMVIWVPFVFM
-97 IGGAILGIV
+97 GGEILGIV
-106 TVLMIFV
+106 TALMIFV

-170 EAEEVLAELKD
+170 EAEEVLAELAKE
-181 QKPKKAKGGKGRGI
+181 KPKKVKGGKGRGV

-205 PVFGFGGSTQNSDD
+205 PVFGLGGSTQNSTD
-219 PNLGKYFLLCLCI
+219 PNLGKYFLVCLCI
-232 YLASCISLLMTTSFL
+232 YLASCISLLMSTSFL

-255 RNLSMPMF
+255 RNLSMPLF
-263 TAGFWLLSGLFLLI
+263 TAGAWLFSGLFLLI

-296 AFVLSKGQDKDQD
+296 ALVLSKGQDKDQD

-316 SEKSGKGEGNLGEK
+316 SEKSGKGEGKQGEK

-345 KSAEDKES
+345 KPAEDKEN
-353 KGASKDSGK
+353 KGASKESGK
-362 GGSDSGKGGSDS
+362 GGGDSGEK
-374 GKGGSDSGGKG
+374 
-385 GGSSKEGSQKSDQ
+385 GSSKEGSQKSDQ

-403 SKSDIRKNDGNQKSS
+403 SKSDSRKNDGNQKSNS
-418 ATPNQGPPSSPPP
+418 TPNQETPPSPPP

-451 VFAVGTFLFVL
+451 VFTVGTFLFVL

-501 VANATIAD
+501 VADASIAD

-523 KDWQKSS
+523 KDWQKAS

-542 LAWCKSQNIRI
+542 LAWCKSQNINI
-553 PKGCTPSELEELI
+553 PRGCTPSELEEII
-566 SNEMPRIEPAY
+566 SNEMPRIEPTY

-590 NNNNDPKGIAT
+590 NNNDDPKGVAT
-601 TQNLWRHMNGESNT
+601 TQKLWRHMNGESDS
-615 AVVKD
+615 ALVKD

>member
-11 DKPEILDRLF
+11 DKPEVLDQLVS
-21 GTIGLALIV
+21 TIGLVLIV
-30 FMMASLAFFIL
+30 FLMVSLSFFIL
-41 GRFFL
+41 ARFFL
-46 SSKWTVAHWLLFW
+46 SSKWTSSHWLLFW
-59 EVLATVLISRMFL
+59 EVLATVLVSRMFL
-72 IDDLKKVAGRYS
+72 IDDLKKVVGGYS
-84 FVFGMVIWVPFAL
+84 FVLGMVIWVPFVF
-97 IGGAILGIV
+97 IGGEILGIV
-106 TVLMIFV
+106 TALMIFV

-170 EAEEVLAELKD
+170 EAEEVLAELAKE
-181 QKPKKAKGGKGRGI
+181 KPKKVKGGKGRGV

-205 PVFGFGGSTQNSDD
+205 PVFGLGGSTQNSTD
-219 PNLGKYFLLCLCI
+219 PNLGKYFLVCLCI
-232 YLASCISLLMTTSFL
+232 YLASCISLLMSTSFL

-255 RNLSMPMF
+255 RNLSMPLF
-263 TAGFWLLSGLFLLI
+263 TAGAWLFSGLFLLI

-296 AFVLSKGQDKDQD
+296 ALVLSKGQDKDQD

-316 SEKSGKGEGNLGEK
+316 SEKSGKGEGKQGEK

-345 KSAEDKES
+345 KPAEDKEN
-353 KGASKDSGK
+353 KGASKESGK
-362 GGSDSGKGGSDS
+362 GGGDSGEK
-374 GKGGSDSGGKG
+374 
-385 GGSSKEGSQKSDQ
+385 GSSKEGSQKSDQ

-403 SKSDIRKNDGNQKSS
+403 SKSDSRKNDGNQKSNS
-418 ATPNQGPPSSPPP
+418 TSNQETPPSPAP

-440 MMAALEVILKV
+440 IMAALEVILKV

-473 GWADDLLD
+473 GWADDLLN

-501 VANATIAD
+501 VADASIAD

-523 KDWQKSS
+523 KDWQKAS

-542 LAWCKSQNIRI
+542 LAWCKSQNINI
-553 PKGCTPSELEELI
+553 PRGCTPSELEEII

-590 NNNNDPKGIAT
+590 NNNDDPKGVAT
-601 TQNLWRHMNGESNT
+601 TQKLWRHMNGESDS
-615 AVVKD
+615 ALVKD

>member
-11 DKPEILDRLF
+11 DKPEVLDQLVS
-21 GTIGLALIV
+21 TIGLVLIV
-30 FMMASLAFFIL
+30 FLMVSLSFFIL
-41 GRFFL
+41 ARFFL
-46 SSKWTVAHWLLFW
+46 SSKWTSSHWLLFW
-59 EVLATVLISRMFL
+59 EVLATVLVSRMFL
-72 IDDLKKVAGRYS
+72 IDDLKKVVGGYS
-84 FVFGMVIWVPFAL
+84 FVLGMVIWVPFVF
-97 IGGAILGIV
+97 IGGEILGIV
-106 TVLMIFV
+106 TALMIFV

-170 EAEEVLAELKD
+170 EAEEVLAELAKE
-181 QKPKKAKGGKGRGI
+181 KPKKVKGGKGRGV

-205 PVFGFGGSTQNSDD
+205 PVFGLGGSTQNSTD
-219 PNLGKYFLLCLCI
+219 PNLGKYFLVCLCI
-232 YLASCISLLMTTSFL
+232 YLASCISLLMSTSFL

-255 RNLSMPMF
+255 RNLSMPLF
-263 TAGFWLLSGLFLLI
+263 TAGAWLFSGLFLLI

-296 AFVLSKGQDKDQD
+296 ALVLSKGQDKDQD

-316 SEKSGKGEGNLGEK
+316 SEKSGKGEGKQGEK

-345 KSAEDKES
+345 KPAEDKEN
-353 KGASKDSGK
+353 KGASKESGK
-362 GGSDSGKGGSDS
+362 GGGDSGEK
-374 GKGGSDSGGKG
+374 
-385 GGSSKEGSQKSDQ
+385 GSSKEGSQKSDQ

-403 SKSDIRKNDGNQKSS
+403 SKSDSRKNDGNQKSNS
-418 ATPNQGPPSSPPP
+418 TSNQETPSLPPP

-440 MMAALEVILKV
+440 IMAALEVILKV

-473 GWADDLLD
+473 GWADDLLN

-501 VANATIAD
+501 VADASIAD

-523 KDWQKSS
+523 KDWQKAS

-542 LAWCKSQNIRI
+542 LAWCKSQNINI
-553 PKGCTPSELEELI
+553 PRGCTPSELEEII

-590 NNNNDPKGIAT
+590 NNNDDPKGVAT
-601 TQNLWRHMNGESNT
+601 TQKLWRHMNGESDS
-615 AVVKD
+615 ALVKD